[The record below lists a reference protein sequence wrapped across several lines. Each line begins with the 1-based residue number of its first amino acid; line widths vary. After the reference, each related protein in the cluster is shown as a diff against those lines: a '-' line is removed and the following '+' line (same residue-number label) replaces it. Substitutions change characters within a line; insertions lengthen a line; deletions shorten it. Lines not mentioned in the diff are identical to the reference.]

1 MCTYF
6 PSIAAR
12 FNKLNVIN
20 SVTFGHAVTRVEFD
34 EKCKKFRV
42 HVTDVK
48 AKVEKAVQVFDQV
61 IVASGH
67 FSTPNM
73 PSFPGIDS
81 FPGRVFHSHDFRY
94 YSDRNKVRGSI
105 HKIFFGSQGGGNI
118 DQNKPL
124 RLGPRLFSA

>member
-94 YSDRNKVRGSI
+94 CSDKEKVRVCFLLVFI
-105 HKIFFGSQGGGNI
+105 IFRITYFNSGMLMSLKENQ
-118 DQNKPL
+118 
-124 RLGPRLFSA
+124 FF